1 MREFDLFVVGGGSG
15 GVRAA
20 RIAAGHGA
28 RVALAEHHRL
38 GGTCVIRGCVPK
50 KLMVL
55 ASRFAQEFE
64 ECAGYG
70 WTVDGARF
78 DWAALKAN
86 RDAEVARLEGVY
98 RGALE
103 SAGVTVIDDH
113 ASFADPHTL
122 SLARRGERVRAA
134 HVLVAT
140 GAWPSMGADIPGLE
154 LAASSNELF
163 EWERQPQRVLIQ
175 GGGYIAVEFACLLR
189 RLGTQVT
196 LVYRG
201 ERLLRGFDHDLRERL
216 QSALAA
222 DGVEIVTGVTVEAIE
237 RRGDAKRVALSN
249 GLRIECDEVLFATGR
264 VPHTRSLG
272 LERAGVACDAH
283 GAIVVDVYSRT
294 NVPHIHAVGDVT
306 NRVNLT
312 PVAIREGH
320 AFADTVFGHRPTAVS
335 HALVPSA
342 VFSTPE
348 LASVGLSEEAALATH
363 PRLDVYRTEF
373 RPLKAT
379 LSHDRHRT
387 FMKLV
392 VDRDSDRVLGCHM
405 LGPDAGETIQLL
417 AIAVGMKARKSDFD
431 TTLAVHP
438 TAAEEWVT
446 LRTPAVRHG

>member
-1 MREFDLFVVGGGSG
+1 MREFDLFVIGGGSG

-55 ASRFAQEFE
+55 ASRFAQEFDE
-64 ECAGYG
+64 AAGYG
-70 WTVDGARF
+70 WTVDGTRF
-78 DWAALKAN
+78 DWAALKAA

-103 SAGVTVIDDH
+103 SAGVTVLDDH
-113 ASFADPHTL
+113 ASFVDPHTL
-122 SLARRGERVRAA
+122 ALARSGERLRAA

-154 LAASSNELF
+154 LAASSNEFF
-163 EWERQPQRVLIQ
+163 EWERQPARVLIQ

-189 RLGTQVT
+189 RLGSEVT

-201 ERLLRGFDHDLRERL
+201 ERILRGFDHDLRTRL
-216 QSALAA
+216 HDAMAA
-222 DGVEIVTGVTVEAIE
+222 DGIRIATGTTVESIE
-237 RRGDAKRVALSN
+237 RRGDAKLVALSD
-249 GLRIECDEVLFATGR
+249 GRRIEADEVLFATGR
-264 VPHTRSLG
+264 VPNTRSLG
-272 LERAGVACDAH
+272 LDAAGVARDAH
-283 GAIVVDVYSRT
+283 GAVVVDVYSRS

-320 AFADTVFGHRPTAVS
+320 AFADTVFGHRPSAVN

-342 VFSTPE
+342 VFATPE
-348 LASVGLSEEAALATH
+348 LGSVGLSEEAALATH
-363 PRLDVYRTEF
+363 PRLDVYRAEF

-405 LGPDAGETIQLL
+405 LGPEAGETIQLL
-417 AIAVGMKARKSDFD
+417 AIPLGMKARKADFD
-431 TTLAVHP
+431 AALAVHP

-446 LRTPAVRHG
+446 LRTPSARHG